1 MKNSEKANNLDYI
14 TEHIL
19 AEETTQKSANNSIIH
34 PLDPVNALMANPK
47 SNIICINPVCK
58 AANRVGHTID
68 NCFWP
73 GGGKEG
79 HWPEWWFKSRGISAD
94 SSTSTVNASLVSDG
108 SHYVL

>member
-1 MKNSEKANNLDYI
+1 MADNLDYI

-19 AEETTQKSANNSIIH
+19 AKETTQKSANNSIIL
-34 PLDPVNALMANPK
+34 PSGSVNALMATPK
-47 SNIICINPVCK
+47 STVVCVNPICK

-79 HWPEWWFKSRGISAD
+79 QWPEWWFKSRGIPAD
-94 SSTSTVNASLVSDG
+94 SSSSTTSSTANASLVSG
-108 SHYVL
+108 NHYVL

>member
-14 TEHIL
+14 MEHIL
-19 AEETTQKSANNSIIH
+19 AKETSQKSANNSIIR
-34 PLDPVNALMANPK
+34 PLDLVNTLMANPK

-58 AANRVGHTID
+58 ATNRVGHTID

-79 HWPEWWFKSRGISAD
+79 QWPEWLFKSRGIPAD
-94 SSTSTVNASLVSDG
+94 SSTSTVNASLVSD
-108 SHYVL
+108 

>member
-1 MKNSEKANNLDYI
+1 
-14 TEHIL
+14 
-19 AEETTQKSANNSIIH
+19 
-34 PLDPVNALMANPK
+34 MATPK
-47 SNIICINPVCK
+47 SNVICVNPVCK

-79 HWPEWWFKSRGISAD
+79 QWPEWWCFKSRGIPAESD
-94 SSTSTVNASLVSDG
+94 SSTSTTPSAANASLVSTG